1 MSTDLKGWDSPVGRA
16 TRYELPTT
24 TAGEISR
31 LVRKTAQVEASYIL
45 VPRYCTGEFI
55 KEDKTGTEYD
65 MDW

>member
-1 MSTDLKGWDSPVGRA
+1 MSTELKGWDISVGTA

-45 VPRYCTGEFI
+45 LPRYCTREYI
-55 KEDKTGTEYD
+55 KVDKTGTEYD